1 MGRQASAPLGCRVA
15 DGARRYAVDVPLKE
29 FRLSSHIVR
38 LVCGLLFVA
47 LVLGVLAHPPENL
60 TQGLGMLLPAGGLL
74 SVAIRGTRR
83 SVIPKKRVPPAPSS
97 ELPRS

>member
-1 MGRQASAPLGCRVA
+1 MADAPGRYDA
-15 DGARRYAVDVPLKE
+15 AVPRKE
-29 FRLSSHIVR
+29 SLLSSHIVR

-74 SVAIRGTRR
+74 SVAIRGARR